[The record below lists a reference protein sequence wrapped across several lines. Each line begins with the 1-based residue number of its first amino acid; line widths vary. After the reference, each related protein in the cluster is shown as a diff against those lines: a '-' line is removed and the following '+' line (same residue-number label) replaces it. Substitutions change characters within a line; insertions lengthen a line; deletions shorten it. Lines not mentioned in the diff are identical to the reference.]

1 MLVFVANHYYFP
13 LNRTCLESKGIFE
26 HCKTGYEKYCTA
38 CKNNY
43 YLNTNDSTCL
53 DNTREGSFYKCKNT
67 GNVDFENTP
76 IQGESQSGIVK
87 IFVGFQFSGAA
98 VNDSMARGTIII
110 GAFTANVQNYIATN
124 HGSHH
129 MGVFLF
135 EKCRKG
141 VAVYSWSVV

>member
-1 MLVFVANHYYFP
+1 MHPFSGKSQIV
-13 LNRTCLESKGIFE
+13 
-26 HCKTGYEKYCTA
+26 
-38 CKNNY
+38 
-43 YLNTNDSTCL
+43 
-53 DNTREGSFYKCKNT
+53 SFYKCKNT

-76 IQGESQSGIVK
+76 IQRESQSGIVR
-87 IFVGFQFSGAA
+87 IFVGFQFLGAA

-124 HGSHH
+124 HGSHR

-141 VAVYSWSVV
+141 VAVYSWSVVK